1 MKSMNKKHVHGENFL
16 KSGKIDPGKAFPSNI
31 SALFFPPSSK

>member
-1 MKSMNKKHVHGENFL
+1 MKSMNKKHVLEENFL

-31 SALFFPPSSK
+31 SALFFPTQQ